1 MPVAKLTIDLEIPH
15 AQSLK
20 DRRQVV
26 RSLKDAL
33 RHSFNIS
40 VAETDGAL
48 VWNRA
53 TLEIVAISSSTGYLR
68 GQITA
73 VERAAARHANRFGAL
88 ITDSF
93 AELLVEGDAEAL
105 ERSGDLSFNDD
116 TSSGFPDKL

>member
-1 MPVAKLTIDLEIPH
+1 MPVAKLTLELEIPH

-26 RSLKDAL
+26 RSMKDAL

-40 VAETDGAL
+40 IAETDGAL

-53 TLEIVAISSSTGYLR
+53 TIEIVAVSASMHYLA
-68 GQITA
+68 GQLAT

-88 ITDSF
+88 LTDTF
-93 AELLVEGDAEAL
+93 AETLADDAGVDL
-105 ERSGDLSFNDD
+105 ELSSDPTAGYD
-116 TSSGFPDKL
+116 TSLSDPDKL

>member
-1 MPVAKLTIDLEIPH
+1 MPVAKLTLDLEIPH

-53 TLEIVAISSSTGYLR
+53 TLEIVAVSASTRYLA
-68 GQITA
+68 GQLLM
-73 VERAAARHANRFGAL
+73 VERAATRHCNRFGAL
-88 ITDSF
+88 ISDAF
-93 AELLVEGDAEAL
+93 AEVLIEGTGEDL
-105 ERSGDLSFNDD
+105 ELSGDLSGSDD
-116 TSSGFPDKL
+116 SSVNTLDKL

>member
-1 MPVAKLTIDLEIPH
+1 MPVAKLTLELEIPH

-26 RSLKDAL
+26 RSLRDAL

-53 TLEIVAISSSTGYLR
+53 TLEIVAVSASVQYLA
-68 GQITA
+68 GQLAT
-73 VERAAARHANRFGAL
+73 VERAATRHVTRFGAL
-88 ITDSF
+88 IQDAY
-93 AELLVEGDAEAL
+93 AEVLEEGMGDAL
-105 ERSGDLSFNDD
+105 ELAGDLSEQDD
-116 TSSGFPDKL
+116 GF

>member
-1 MPVAKLTIDLEIPH
+1 MPVGKLTLELEIPH

-48 VWNRA
+48 AWNLA
-53 TLEIVAISSSTGYLR
+53 TIEVVAVSSSLPYLS
-68 GQITA
+68 GQLRT
-73 VERAAARHANRFGAL
+73 VERASTRHATRLGAL
-88 ITDSF
+88 ITDAF
-93 AELLVEGDAEAL
+93 AEILAEGTGDDL
-105 ERSGDLSFNDD
+105 ELSGDLPDSDD
-116 TSSGFPDKL
+116 SSLSVPDKL